1 MSVEHSLRSEDKSQV
16 QNISAK
22 TNAHVYIPLEDVRL
36 CRTQPRRYFDGAAM
50 QELVDSVRRHGILQ
64 PLLVRPVAVECY
76 ELVAGERRYRAA
88 EQVGLQMIPAIIR
101 EMNEEEAM
109 QYALIENIQRENL
122 NPLEETEG
130 ILQLLAIRLKRT
142 EAQIVSLLYRLQNS
156 LRKKT
161 THNVMGSSELEAVQ
175 SVFTSIGTMTCESFI
190 NNRLPLRNIPHDVF
204 TALREGR
211 LAYTKA
217 RVLAQIKD
225 RIQRGVLLEE
235 TIARNLTLSQLR
247 SLIRTQDEPANDAIL
262 KRIDAVYRRV
272 KKERIWEDPDKKARL
287 ESLIAELDSLT
298 GND

>member
-1 MSVEHSLRSEDKSQV
+1 MSVEHSLREDRSKA

-22 TNAHVYIPLEDVRL
+22 TNTHVYIPLEDVRL
-36 CRTQPRRYFDGAAM
+36 CRTQPRRYFDGVAM

-88 EQVGLQMIPAIIR
+88 EQVGLQVVPAIVR
-101 EMNEEEAM
+101 EMDEEEAV

-156 LRKKT
+156 LRKKA

-190 NNRLPLRNIPHDVF
+190 NNRLPLRNIPHDIF

-225 RIQRGVLLEE
+225 RVQRGVLLEE

-247 SLIRTQDEPANDAIL
+247 SLIRTQNEPVNDAIL

-272 KKERIWEDPDKKARL
+272 KKERIWEDPDKKARF

-298 GND
+298 DND